1 MTTSSRA
8 SRLATLRWVALT
20 ILAATAAA
28 VAPHVISRATPSGT
42 VEAVSIG
49 PGVGMPGA
57 PATTTSGLLQRID
70 EMEARLRAQPDDTG
84 AAVLLADALLR
95 QARATNDGR
104 PAGRASEVL
113 NAALKEH
120 PGQYDVLRML
130 GAIYLSQHRF
140 RDALEIARRS
150 RDLRPDDAWNY
161 GVMGDAQVELG
172 EYPAA
177 FDAFDTMMGLR
188 PNAAAY
194 ARVAYAR
201 ELQGDVDGALVA
213 MQRAAKAT
221 APNDPEAQAWYAA
234 QTGELYLKLHKLD
247 DADREFR
254 RAVFLFPNYPLAVI
268 GQGKVRVARGDR
280 DGALAIYLEQLKRTP
295 TLDLAARIGDLYAA
309 RGDAA
314 RSEHYYQ
321 LAEDLAGPG
330 MVQTEANLA
339 LYLADHD
346 RKLSD
351 AVRIAEAVAA
361 KRHDIFTQD
370 ALAWAYYKAG
380 RFKDAYAASQLAL
393 RTGTRDEALLARG
406 ERIRDAA
413 ARVSSRDAESVRTPR
428 ELIR

>member
-1 MTTSSRA
+1 MRCPSVTTPIASRA
-8 SRLATLRWVALT
+8 SRLSALRWVAVA
-20 ILAATAAA
+20 IVAATVAA
-28 VAPHVISRATPSGT
+28 VAPHVMWRATPSPKAET
-42 VEAVSIG
+42 VSIG
-49 PGVGMPGA
+49 PAIGMPGA
-57 PATTTSGLLQRID
+57 PPTTTSGLLQRID
-70 EMEARLRAQPDDTG
+70 EMQARLRAQPDDTG

-95 QARATNDGR
+95 QARATTDSR

-113 NAALKEH
+113 NAVLKEH
-120 PGQYDVLRML
+120 PGQYDALRML

-140 RDALEIARRS
+140 RDALDVARRS

-161 GVMGDAQVELG
+161 GVMGDAQLELG
-172 EYPAA
+172 QYADA
-177 FDAFDTMMGLR
+177 FDAFDKMMALR

-201 ELQGDVDGALVA
+201 ELQGDVDGALAA
-213 MQRAAKAT
+213 MQMAAQAT

-234 QTGELYLKLHKLD
+234 QKGELNLKLHKLD

-254 RAVFLFPNYPLAVI
+254 RAVFLFPNYPLAVT
-268 GQGKVRVARGDR
+268 GQGKVHVARGDR
-280 DGALAIYLEQLKRTP
+280 ESALAIYLEQLKRTP

-314 RSEHYYQ
+314 QSEHYYQ

-351 AVRIAEAVAA
+351 AVTIAEAVSA
-361 KRHDIFTQD
+361 KRRDIFTED

-380 RFKDAYAASQLAL
+380 RVKDAYAASQLAL
-393 RTGTRDEALLARG
+393 RTGTRDEALLARAA
-406 ERIRDAA
+406 RIRAAA
-413 ARVSSRDAESVRTPR
+413 ARGSSRDR
-428 ELIR
+428 

>member
-8 SRLATLRWVALT
+8 SRLARLRWVAVT
-20 ILAATAAA
+20 ILAATVAA
-28 VAPHVISRATPSGT
+28 VAPHVISRAKPSRDS
-42 VEAVSIG
+42 EAVSIG
-49 PGVGMPGA
+49 PAVGMPGA
-57 PATTTSGLLQRID
+57 PPTTTSGLVERIK
-70 EMEARLRAQPDDTG
+70 EMEARLRARPDDTG

-113 NAALKEH
+113 NAALREH
-120 PGQYDVLRML
+120 PGQYDLLRML

-140 RDALEIARRS
+140 RDALEVARRS

-172 EYPAA
+172 EYGDA
-177 FDAFDTMMGLR
+177 FDAFDKMMALR

-201 ELQGDVDGALVA
+201 ELQGDVAGALSA
-213 MQRAAKAT
+213 MQRAATAT

-234 QTGELYLKLHKLD
+234 QTGDLYLKLHKLD

-254 RAVFLFPNYPLAVI
+254 RAVFVFPNYPLAVI

-295 TLDLAARIGDLYAA
+295 TLDLSARIGDLYAT

-314 RSEHYYQ
+314 QSERYYQ

-330 MVQTEANLA
+330 VVQTEANLA

-351 AVRIAEAVAA
+351 AVTIAEAVAA
-361 KRHDIFTQD
+361 KRHDIFTED
-370 ALAWAYYKAG
+370 ALAWAYFKTG
-380 RFKDAYAASQLAL
+380 RFDDAYTASQRAL
-393 RTGTRDEALLARG
+393 RTGTRDEALLGRAD
-406 ERIRDAA
+406 RIRAA
-413 ARVSSRDAESVRTPR
+413 A
-428 ELIR
+428 IR

>member
-1 MTTSSRA
+1 MTTASRA
-8 SRLATLRWVALT
+8 SRLTTLRWVAIT
-20 ILAATAAA
+20 ILAATVAA
-28 VAPHVISRATPSGT
+28 VAPHVRSRIKPSGN

-49 PGVGMPGA
+49 PAVGMPGA
-57 PATTTSGLLQRID
+57 PATSTSGLAQRID
-70 EMEARLRAQPDDTG
+70 EMETRLRAQPDDSG

-95 QARATNDGR
+95 QARATNDSR

-113 NAALKEH
+113 DTALKAH

-150 RDLRPDDAWNY
+150 RDLRPEDAWNY

-172 EYPAA
+172 EYSDA
-177 FDAFDTMMGLR
+177 FDAFDKMMALR

-201 ELQGDVDGALVA
+201 ELQGDVDGALGA
-213 MQRAAKAT
+213 MQMAAKAT
-221 APNDPEAQAWYAA
+221 APSDPEAQAWYAA

-268 GQGKVRVARGDR
+268 GQGKVRVARGDTE
-280 DGALAIYLEQLKRTP
+280 GALAIYLAQLKRTP
-295 TLDLAARIGDLYAA
+295 TLDVAARIGDLYAA

-314 RSEHYYQ
+314 QSEHYYQ
-321 LAEDLAGPG
+321 LAEDLVGPG
-330 MVQTEANLA
+330 VVQTEANLA

-351 AVRIAEAVAA
+351 AVTIAETVVT
-361 KRHDIFTQD
+361 KRHDIFTED

-380 RFKDAYAASQLAL
+380 RLKDAYAASQLAL
-393 RTGTRDEALLARG
+393 RTGTRDEALLARAD
-406 ERIRDAA
+406 RIRAA
-413 ARVSSRDAESVRTPR
+413 ATRASSRDR
-428 ELIR
+428 

>member
-1 MTTSSRA
+1 MTTSSRT
-8 SRLATLRWVALT
+8 SRLAALRWVAVT
-20 ILAATAAA
+20 IVAATAAA
-28 VAPHVISRATPSGT
+28 VAPHVISRAKPSPNA
-42 VEAVSIG
+42 EALSIG
-49 PGVGMPGA
+49 PAVGMPGA
-57 PATTTSGLLQRID
+57 PATSTSGLLQRID

-104 PAGRASEVL
+104 PAGRASELL

-140 RDALEIARRS
+140 REALEIARRS

-172 EYPAA
+172 EYSDA
-177 FDAFDTMMGLR
+177 FDAFDKMMALR

-201 ELQGDVDGALVA
+201 ELQGDVDGALAA

-234 QTGELYLKLHKLD
+234 QTGELYLKLHRLD

-268 GQGKVRVARGDR
+268 GQGKVRVAHGDR
-280 DGALAIYLEQLKRTP
+280 EGALAIYLDQLKRTP
-295 TLDLAARIGDLYAA
+295 TLDLAARIGDLYAM

-314 RSEHYYQ
+314 ASERYFQ

-330 MVQTEANLA
+330 AVQTEANLA

-351 AVRIAEAVAA
+351 AVAIAETVVAT
-361 KRHDIFTQD
+361 RHDIFTED

-380 RFKDAYAASQLAL
+380 RLTDAYEASQRAL
-393 RTGTRDEALLARG
+393 RTGTRDEALLARAA
-406 ERIRDAA
+406 RIRAADA
-413 ARVSSRDAESVRTPR
+413 RGSSRNR
-428 ELIR
+428 

>member
-1 MTTSSRA
+1 VTTPIASRA
-8 SRLATLRWVALT
+8 SRLSALRWVAVA
-20 ILAATAAA
+20 IVAATVAA
-28 VAPHVISRATPSGT
+28 VAPHVISRAKPSPKA
-42 VEAVSIG
+42 EAVSIG
-49 PGVGMPGA
+49 PAIGMPGA
-57 PATTTSGLLQRID
+57 PPTTTFGLRQRID
-70 EMEARLRAQPDDTG
+70 EMQARLQAQPDDTG

-95 QARATNDGR
+95 QARATTDSR

-113 NAALKEH
+113 NAVLKEH
-120 PGQYDVLRML
+120 PGQYDALRML

-140 RDALEIARRS
+140 RDALDVARRS

-161 GVMGDAQVELG
+161 GVMGDAELELG
-172 EYPAA
+172 EYSAA
-177 FDAFDTMMGLR
+177 FDAFDKMMAMR

-201 ELQGDVDGALVA
+201 ELQGDVGGALAA
-213 MQRAAKAT
+213 MQMAAQAT

-234 QTGELYLKLHKLD
+234 QKGELYLKLHKLD

-254 RAVFLFPNYPLAVI
+254 RAVFLFPTSPLAVT
-268 GQGKVRVARGDR
+268 GQGKVQAARGDR
-280 DGALAIYLEQLKRTP
+280 DGALAMYLEQLKRTP

-314 RSEHYYQ
+314 QSEHYYQ

-330 MVQTEANLA
+330 VVQTEANLA

-351 AVRIAEAVAA
+351 AVTIAEAVSA
-361 KRHDIFTQD
+361 KRHDIFTED

-380 RFKDAYAASQLAL
+380 RVNDAYAAMQLAL
-393 RTGTRDEALLARG
+393 RTGTRDEALLARAA
-406 ERIRDAA
+406 RIRAA
-413 ARVSSRDAESVRTPR
+413 AAHGSSRDR
-428 ELIR
+428 

>member
-8 SRLATLRWVALT
+8 SRLARLRWVAVT
-20 ILAATAAA
+20 ILAATVVA
-28 VAPHVISRATPSGT
+28 VAPHVISRAKPSRDSE
-42 VEAVSIG
+42 VRIG
-49 PGVGMPGA
+49 PAVGMPGA
-57 PATTTSGLLQRID
+57 PPTTTPGLVERVK

-113 NAALKEH
+113 SAALKEH
-120 PGQYDVLRML
+120 PGQYDLLRML

-140 RDALEIARRS
+140 REALEIARRS
-150 RDLRPDDAWNY
+150 RDLRPEDAWNY

-172 EYPAA
+172 EYPDA
-177 FDAFDTMMGLR
+177 FDAFDKMMALR

-201 ELQGDVDGALVA
+201 ELQGDVDGALSA
-213 MQRAAKAT
+213 MQRAARAT
-221 APNDPEAQAWYAA
+221 APNDPEAHAWYAA

-280 DGALAIYLEQLKRTP
+280 DAALAIYLEQLKRTP
-295 TLDLAARIGDLYAA
+295 TLDLAARIGDLYAT

-314 RSEHYYQ
+314 QSYRYYQ

-330 MVQTEANLA
+330 VVQTEATLA
-339 LYLADHD
+339 LHLADHD

-351 AVRIAEAVAA
+351 AVTIAEAVAA
-361 KRHDIFTQD
+361 KRHDIFTDD
-370 ALAWAYYKAG
+370 ALAWAYYKTG
-380 RFKDAYAASQLAL
+380 RFNDASAASQRAL
-393 RTGTRDEALLARG
+393 RTGTRDEALLARAD
-406 ERIRDAA
+406 RIRAAAA
-413 ARVSSRDAESVRTPR
+413 ARRSSRDR
-428 ELIR
+428 